1 VDPYY
6 RPVKSAIIS
15 REDGPEL
22 VKRRLT
28 QLAAGRGLSL
38 EDVNANILV
47 NTVKQSSSFHID
59 SQKNLRRWQS
69 G

>member
-1 VDPYY
+1 MVQN
-6 RPVKSAIIS
+6 SF
-15 REDGPEL
+15 
-22 VKRRLT
+22 KRRLT

-59 SQKNLRRWQS
+59 SQKELEEMAEWLKAGR
-69 G
+69 